1 MTTLA
6 LAEQHRCR
14 RLKEACLKFL
24 ERPANLNKVT
34 IDGCPLSLCSQRSHR
49 QASYT
54 LK

>member
-24 ERPANLNKVT
+24 ECPANLKKVMA
-34 IDGCPLSLCSQRSHR
+34 IDGVDHL
-49 QASYT
+49 T
-54 LK
+54 V